1 MSPAIPSIP
10 APAGIIDLHSRL
22 YLIES
27 FLLCPAFHMYAGQ
40 FFGFGNPGSVII
52 LVNNKFS
59 HGYEYTTFVLCQ
71 INSFVLE

>member
-1 MSPAIPSIP
+1 
-10 APAGIIDLHSRL
+10 
-22 YLIES
+22 
-27 FLLCPAFHMYAGQ
+27 MYAGQ